1 MSLKEMMTTGDEK
14 ILSYVPDYK
23 VNLIEPARMTS
34 EEIGKFQSTLREV
47 FRFIKYAKDKNKLM
61 DYVQSENRLTS
72 LDVDAAKVIKVIT
85 GSNFDIPEGVEE
97 VNVCQAEMEW
107 GRELKEE
114 GRTEGINQL
123 AKLLTILTNENRFDD
138 IKKVA
143 NDAKYRD
150 KLIKEFNLNIQS

>member
-114 GRTEGINQL
+114 GWAEGANQVARLMDLL
-123 AKLLTILTNENRFDD
+123 ADAGRIDD
-138 IKKVA
+138 IKKA
-143 NDAKYRD
+143 AKDLSYRNM
-150 KLIKEFNLNIQS
+150 LLKEFNLDK

>member
-1 MSLKEMMTTGDEK
+1 M
-14 ILSYVPDYK
+14 IF
-23 VNLIEPARMTS
+23 NL
-34 EEIGKFQSTLREV
+34 
-47 FRFIKYAKDKNKLM
+47 
-61 DYVQSENRLTS
+61 
-72 LDVDAAKVIKVIT
+72 
-85 GSNFDIPEGVEE
+85 DIPEGVEE

-150 KLIKEFNLNIQS
+150 KLIKEFNLDIQS

>member
-1 MSLKEMMTTGDEK
+1 M
-14 ILSYVPDYK
+14 
-23 VNLIEPARMTS
+23 
-34 EEIGKFQSTLREV
+34 
-47 FRFIKYAKDKNKLM
+47 
-61 DYVQSENRLTS
+61 
-72 LDVDAAKVIKVIT
+72 
-85 GSNFDIPEGVEE
+85 
-97 VNVCQAEMEW
+97 CQAEMEW

>member
-1 MSLKEMMTTGDEK
+1 MMPSTGTN
-14 ILSYVPDYK
+14 SSR
-23 VNLIEPARMTS
+23 N
-34 EEIGKFQSTLREV
+34 STLI
-47 FRFIKYAKDKNKLM
+47 FNL
-61 DYVQSENRLTS
+61 
-72 LDVDAAKVIKVIT
+72 
-85 GSNFDIPEGVEE
+85 DIPEGVEE

-150 KLIKEFNLNIQS
+150 KLIKEFNLDIQS